1 MDRHGHALGRA
12 DQLRKNMNNIRNTE
26 TGEFGLS
33 VDDVRSWFAQEGRM
47 AMIPDDFVGVL
58 ECFESYVVSDHP
70 EHDSTTHK
78 AVQIAPAENDGEL
91 TQQWEIVALTA
102 DEHSQIEAQQQAD
115 AKAAADAA
123 RITITKRQALLALFD
138 LRGIKDSDI
147 DAQIDQIPDETQRYR
162 ARVDWQGAASI
173 ESDSPTVQMLA
184 ASLDL
189 SASNLQ
195 ALFDYAKTL

>member
-1 MDRHGHALGRA
+1 
-12 DQLRKNMNNIRNTE
+12 MNNIRNTE

-33 VDDVRSWFAQEGRM
+33 VGDMRSWFAQEGRV
-47 AMIPDDFVGVL
+47 AMIADEFEGVL
-58 ECFESYVVSDHP
+58 EHFESYSATVQP
-70 EHDSTTHK
+70 EHDATTHK
-78 AVQIAPAENDGEL
+78 AVQIAPKKVGGVL
-91 TQQWEIVALTA
+91 TQKWQIVALNGDELAQIDAQRVA
-102 DEHSQIEAQQQAD
+102 DE
-115 AKAAADAA
+115 KAAADAA

-147 DAQIDQIPDETQRYR
+147 DAQIDQVPDETQRYR